1 MVGVEAEES
10 ARCRGQC
17 RGWRL
22 GLGLKARPWL
32 GLRSA
37 LGAEACRAMPHRCEQ
52 LELLG
57 SGGRRVEIGMAL
69 LGTIAVG
76 LLELL
81 VRGARL
87 HSKHRVAVAR
97 VVRLDDPHGNG

>member
-1 MVGVEAEES
+1 MGLRLRN
-10 ARCRGQC
+10 ARD

-22 GLGLKARPWL
+22 GLGLEATPRL
-32 GLRSA
+32 GPRLA
-37 LGAEACRAMPHRCEQ
+37 VGEEACRAMPHRCEQ

-69 LGTIAVG
+69 LGAIAVG

-81 VRGARL
+81 VGGAGL
-87 HSKHRVAVAR
+87 HSEYRVAVAR
-97 VVRLDDPHGNG
+97 VVRLDDPHGNGRCPLT